1 MVFLNNKRLL
11 IFLKNHVVLY
21 MLVDTWHILNKEDLG
36 NQIYLK
42 SRDFILKNRGFV
54 NFSLCAK
61 FNRFF
66 IILVGRPDSPVY
78 TWS

>member
-1 MVFLNNKRLL
+1 MIFAGFENFSLSAKFNRFFIILGGVPIYVGKPWGFINNRRLL

-42 SRDFILKNRGFV
+42 SRDFI
-54 NFSLCAK
+54 
-61 FNRFF
+61 
-66 IILVGRPDSPVY
+66 
-78 TWS
+78 